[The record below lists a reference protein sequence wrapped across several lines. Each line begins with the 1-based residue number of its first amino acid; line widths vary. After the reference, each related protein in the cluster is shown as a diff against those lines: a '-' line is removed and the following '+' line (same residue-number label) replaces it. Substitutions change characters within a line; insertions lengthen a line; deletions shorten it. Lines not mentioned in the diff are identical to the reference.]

1 MALARDI
8 MTPSPQCVG
17 ENQTLAEA
25 ARLLA
30 SLDVGVLPICGED
43 QKLVGMLTDR
53 DIVVKALA
61 EGLDPT
67 TTTAGSL
74 AEGKPVYVMADDDV
88 QDAMDLMKQHQ
99 VRRVPVI
106 EDHRLVGII
115 SQADIA
121 LTAPSKQTGRI
132 VEQISE

>member
-17 ENQTLAEA
+17 EDQTLAEA

-30 SLDVGVLPICGED
+30 SLDVGVLPICGAD
-43 QKLVGMLTDR
+43 QKLTGMLTDR
-53 DIVVKALA
+53 DIVVKAIA

-88 QDAMDLMKQHQ
+88 QEVMDLMKQHQ
-99 VRRVPVI
+99 VRRIPVI
-106 EDHRLVGII
+106 EDHRLIGII

-132 VEQISE
+132 VEEISE

>member
-1 MALARDI
+1 MALAREI

-17 ENQTLAEA
+17 ENQTLSEA

-43 QKLVGMLTDR
+43 QKLIGMLTDR

-61 EGLDPT
+61 EGRDPT

-74 AEGKPVYVMADDDV
+74 AEGKPVYVLADDDV
-88 QDAMDLMKQHQ
+88 QQAMDLMKQHQ
-99 VRRVPVI
+99 VRRIPVI
-106 EDHRLVGII
+106 EDHRLIGII

-121 LTAPSKQTGRI
+121 LTAPSKQTGRT

>member
-17 ENQTLAEA
+17 EDQTLSEA

-30 SLDVGVLPICGED
+30 SLDIGVLPICGDD
-43 QKLVGMLTDR
+43 QKLIGMLTDR

-74 AEGKPVYVMADDDV
+74 AAGKPVYVQAADDV
-88 QDAMDLMKQHQ
+88 QQAMDLMKEHQ
-99 VRRVPVI
+99 VRRIPVI

-121 LTAPSKQTGRI
+121 LTAPAKQTGRT

>member
-30 SLDVGVLPICGED
+30 SLDVGVLPICGAD

-53 DIVVKALA
+53 DIVVKAIA

>member
-1 MALARDI
+1 MTLARDI
-8 MTPSPQCVG
+8 MTASPQCVG

-43 QKLVGMLTDR
+43 QKLKGMLTDR
-53 DIVVKALA
+53 DIVVKAVA
-61 EGLDPT
+61 EGLDPST
-67 TTTAGSL
+67 VTAGSL
-74 AEGKPVYVMADDDV
+74 ADGKPVYVLADDDID
-88 QDAMDLMKQHQ
+88 QAMDLMRQHQ
-99 VRRVPVI
+99 VRRLPVI

-121 LTAPSKQTGRI
+121 LSASAKDTGRT

>member
-1 MALARDI
+1 MTLARDI

-17 ENQTLAEA
+17 EHQTLVEA

-30 SLDVGVLPICGED
+30 SLDVGVLPICGD
-43 QKLVGMLTDR
+43 DGKLQGMLTDR
-53 DIVVKALA
+53 DIVVKAIA
-61 EGLDPT
+61 EGHDPA

-74 AEGKPVYVMADDDV
+74 AEGKPVYVHGDDDV
-88 QDAMDLMKQHQ
+88 SEAMNLMKQHQ
-99 VRRVPVI
+99 VRRLPVI
-106 EDHRLVGII
+106 DDHRLVGII

-121 LTAPSKQTGRI
+121 LTASAKDTGRT

>member
-1 MALARDI
+1 
-8 MTPSPQCVG
+8 
-17 ENQTLAEA
+17 
-25 ARLLA
+25 
-30 SLDVGVLPICGED
+30 
-43 QKLVGMLTDR
+43 
-53 DIVVKALA
+53 
-61 EGLDPT
+61 
-67 TTTAGSL
+67 
-74 AEGKPVYVMADDDV
+74 
-88 QDAMDLMKQHQ
+88 MDLMKQHQ